1 VAGGSVQTLRA
12 GAFCARSSAM
22 ILCTFARRFR
32 APLAPEENFPIA
44 RNPDGSTHT
53 AAARIAR

>member
-1 VAGGSVQTLRA
+1 
-12 GAFCARSSAM
+12 M